1 MTVVEKVKQKLF
13 SINNIYH
20 ETLDE
25 ILIFI
30 RL

>member
-1 MTVVEKVKQKLF
+1 MTVVEKVKLKLF